1 MWRCIYTYVQLYL
14 KYICIIHVC
23 VWNMYLHT
31 IPLFYTYVCF
41 SYIVYYIY
49 IYACVC
55 VNSWLCAPVIPM
67 FVACNKKTT
76 VLVHILGLSENKVL
90 KPMDSHHLPHF
101 KVLILR
107 YFGYTQFQDQLV
119 SLLIRPNSQL
129 TYRTSACLVKVAA
142 PAKITSKSRRGWLKD
157 PNIPGESH
165 PMMTVFCD

>member
-1 MWRCIYTYVQLYL
+1 MYHTC
-14 KYICIIHVC
+14 VC

-49 IYACVC
+49 MRVC

-90 KPMDSHHLPHF
+90 KPYGFSSSSPF
-101 KVLILR
+101 
-107 YFGYTQFQDQLV
+107 
-119 SLLIRPNSQL
+119 
-129 TYRTSACLVKVAA
+129 
-142 PAKITSKSRRGWLKD
+142 
-157 PNIPGESH
+157 
-165 PMMTVFCD
+165 